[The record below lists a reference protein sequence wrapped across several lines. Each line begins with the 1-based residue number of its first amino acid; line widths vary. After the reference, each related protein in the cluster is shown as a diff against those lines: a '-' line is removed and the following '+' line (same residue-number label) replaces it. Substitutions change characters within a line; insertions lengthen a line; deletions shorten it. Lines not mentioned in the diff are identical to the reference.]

1 MFFRARDQGAH
12 HILDLTGQPI
22 NRITHPKPH
31 IQGHLVIARTPRVQA
46 LAGLPNRFRQPRFDI
61 HVNIFKRVI
70 KGEITGFDARR
81 DFSKAVPDC
90 GLVFCA
96 DDPYMLQHGGMGQAA
111 LDILAPHLAVKPD
124 RGIDGCHDGR
134 GAFGE
139 TSAPLLVRAA
149 AHAEGVSFV
158 LVLKRRAAMF
168 GTPALIGATLLA
180 PGASRQGWAA
190 KGLEKLREAA
200 APVPAA
206 AITFTDADGKE
217 TALAAFA
224 GQGLVVNLWAT
235 WCPPCVAEMPALDRL
250 QAMLRAE
257 RITVLALSSDRGGR
271 AQVEPFYQRLGLK
284 ELAIWLDPRGA
295 AARALGARGLP
306 TTVIIDR
313 AGREVARLEG
323 EAAWDAPEWVA
334 AVRRLVG

>member
-1 MFFRARDQGAH
+1 M
-12 HILDLTGQPI
+12 
-22 NRITHPKPH
+22 
-31 IQGHLVIARTPRVQA
+31 QA
-46 LAGLPNRFRQPRFDI
+46 LARFPDYLRQPRFDI
-61 HVNIFKRVI
+61 HVNILKRVI
-70 KGEITGFDARR
+70 EREIAGFDTGRN
-81 DFSKAVPDC
+81 FSKPVANC
-90 GLVFCA
+90 GLVIRA
-96 DDPYMLQHGGMGQAA
+96 DDPYMGKHGGMGQAA
-111 LDILAPHLAVKPD
+111 LDILAPHLAIKPD
-124 RGIDGCHDGR
+124 RGIDGGHDGR
-134 GAFGE
+134 GTFGE
-139 TSAPLLVRAA
+139 TSAPLLIGTA

-158 LVLKRRAAMF
+158 LVLKRRAGMIGA
-168 GTPALIGATLLA
+168 PALIGATLLA

-200 APVPAA
+200 NPAPAT

-217 TALAAFA
+217 TGLAAFA

-257 RITVLALSSDRGGR
+257 RIAVLALSSDRGGR
-271 AQVEPFYQRLGLK
+271 AQVEPFYERLGLK

-323 EAAWDAPEWVA
+323 EAAWDAPELVA

>member
-1 MFFRARDQGAH
+1 
-12 HILDLTGQPI
+12 
-22 NRITHPKPH
+22 
-31 IQGHLVIARTPRVQA
+31 
-46 LAGLPNRFRQPRFDI
+46 
-61 HVNIFKRVI
+61 
-70 KGEITGFDARR
+70 
-81 DFSKAVPDC
+81 
-90 GLVFCA
+90 
-96 DDPYMLQHGGMGQAA
+96 
-111 LDILAPHLAVKPD
+111 
-124 RGIDGCHDGR
+124 
-134 GAFGE
+134 
-139 TSAPLLVRAA
+139 
-149 AHAEGVSFV
+149 V
-158 LVLKRRAAMF
+158 LVLKRRAAML

-180 PGASRQGWAA
+180 PGLLRQGWAA

-200 APVPAA
+200 SPAPAA
-206 AITFTDADGKE
+206 PITFTDAEGKE
-217 TALAAFA
+217 TGLAAFA

-323 EAAWDAPEWVA
+323 EAAWDAPELVA